1 MKKIVALFL
10 VVAMIVCVFA
20 GCGKKAGNGDKPS
33 DGTATQSYDWPA
45 NLPADANYDGYEFR
59 ILSWGSDSGPHW
71 SAYEMYYDESL
82 KGDVVNDAVLTRDK
96 TIEEKLN
103 IELSYNY
110 QSKADIAEYARTSI
124 LAGADDFDIVSV
136 PLQSAATLSGEG
148 LFLDLYDYKD
158 ILNLDEKWWDS
169 NANKQL
175 SIQNHL
181 YFTTSSL
188 TLVDKNATW
197 VVFFTKGMI
206 DKYNLCPDYD
216 NGIYSMVEEGEWTID
231 KMYEMVKAV
240 SGDTNGDGEMT
251 DQDTYGHCGEQFNLG
266 ALMIGCGS
274 HVTEK
279 DETDTPVYVWTEQ
292 TDSLKTSYEYVHD
305 IVLNADY
312 SILSGKMGG
321 YGYKDVWT
329 DGFGSLMTNERVLFN
344 VTGMNRCKLYR
355 DLDCEFGI
363 VPVPK
368 ADKNQE
374 NYASL
379 MSMGM
384 ANSIAIPQTC
394 TDTERTCTILEAFTC
409 LAYQTTY
416 KAYIEK
422 ALTFK
427 YLRDDDSAEMLDI
440 IFNSRL
446 YDSVDTYGW
455 GKGTASVFGGAPATS
470 AVASTIKAVQKITQ
484 KSIEKALVEYQKIY
498 DKVGEGK

>member
-1 MKKIVALFL
+1 MKKIIALFL
-10 VVAMIVCVFA
+10 VVAMIVCVFV
-20 GCGKKAGNGDKPS
+20 GCGKKGEESNKPS
-33 DGTATQSYDWPA
+33 DSTATQSYEWPA
-45 NLPADANYDGYEFR
+45 NLPSDADYDGYDFR

-71 SAYEMYYDESL
+71 AAYEMYYDEDL

-103 IELSYNY
+103 IKVSYNY
-110 QSKADIAEYARTSI
+110 QSKADIAEYVRTSI
-124 LAGADDFDIVSV
+124 NAGADDFDIVSV
-136 PLQSAATLSGEG
+136 PIVSAASLSGEG

-158 ILNLDEKWWDS
+158 ILNLDEPWWDK
-169 NANKQL
+169 NANDQL

-181 YFTTSSL
+181 YFTTSAL

-197 VVFFTKGMI
+197 VVFFTKSMI

-240 SGDTNGDGEMT
+240 SHDTGDGEMT
-251 DQDTYGHCGEQFNLG
+251 DQDVYGHCGEQFNLG
-266 ALMIGCGS
+266 ALMVGCGS

-279 DETDTPVYVWTEQ
+279 DDTDTPVYVWASQSADLT
-292 TDSLKTSYEYVHD
+292 KSYDYVYD
-305 IVLNADY
+305 IVMSSDY
-312 SILSGKMGG
+312 SMLSGKMAN

-329 DGFGSLMTNERVLFN
+329 DGFGSLMSSDRVLFN

-368 ADKNQE
+368 GDKDQKD
-374 NYASL
+374 YRSL

-394 TDTERTCTILEAFTC
+394 KDVEMTCTILEAYTC

-422 ALTFK
+422 ALTYK
-427 YLRDDDSAEMLDI
+427 YLRDDDSAEMLDL
-440 IFNSRL
+440 IFGSRL
-446 YDSVDTYGW
+446 YDPVDVYGW
-455 GKGTASVFGGAPATS
+455 GKGTVSIFGAGPAKS
-470 AVASTIKAVQKITQ
+470 AVTSSIRAVQKMTQ
-484 KSIEKALVEYQKIY
+484 KSMDQKIAEYQKTYEKI
-498 DKVGEGK
+498 KR